1 MDKNQPNKV
10 REKKSRKRISKKT
23 LVFII
28 GSIIAFLALLTLG
41 LILFFNQQNKVVD
54 KTQNLSSD
62 EMSKL
67 STKATVMSKSS
78 DSESVAK
85 LYDDAADSTEDVD
98 QKITLLLSK
107 SAIYYNDSDFD
118 KALEIT
124 KDAEKIKLTL
134 GVADYMAKIYSELGE
149 DENAIIYLNKA
160 IDLLD
165 KSNQTYAGD
174 LKYYESQIEILSEE
188 NFNE

>member
-10 REKKSRKRISKKT
+10 REKKSRKRISKKR

-41 LILFFNQQNKVVD
+41 LILFFNQQNKVVG

-67 STKATVMSKSS
+67 STKATLISKSS

-85 LYDDAADSTEDVD
+85 IYDDAAGLTEDID
-98 QKITLLLSK
+98 QKIALLLSK
-107 SAIYYNDSDFD
+107 SAVYYNDSDFD

-134 GVADYMAKIYSELGE
+134 SVADYMAKIYSELGE
-149 DENAIIYLNKA
+149 DENAITYYNKA
-160 IDLLD
+160 INLLD
-165 KSNQTYAGD
+165 KSSQTYTGD
-174 LKYYESQIEILSEE
+174 LKYYESQMDILGEE
-188 NFNE
+188 DFNE